1 MKRSSSVSSVGLLSP
16 VPNAAA
22 GIFGGSIG
30 SVGVAWGLQIG
41 LQVAE
46 SVIALWSEGAIRA
59 FDGKGQMRLGGEAA
73 LTVGPIGRS
82 FSLGASLGLDSNNSP
97 SVAGMHSYSRSQG
110 LYGGATFEGMVL
122 AARCAD
128 NETLYKAKLSVHQV
142 LYEATPPGDA
152 AELYAELAILEKE
165 HQQVEQEYT
174 RLQAAAV
181 QSAEQT
187 AERARYEATLE
198 TMQSIGDGIGS
209 GVQSVGGGA
218 KTLYE
223 KVRSTLGGGASAE
236 VDGHEAEAEAE
247 SKAVSAATPA
257 AATGE

>member
-1 MKRSSSVSSVGLLSP
+1 
-16 VPNAAA
+16 
-22 GIFGGSIG
+22 
-30 SVGVAWGLQIG
+30 
-41 LQVAE
+41 
-46 SVIALWSEGAIRA
+46 
-59 FDGKGQMRLGGEAA
+59 
-73 LTVGPIGRS
+73 
-82 FSLGASLGLDSNNSP
+82 
-97 SVAGMHSYSRSQG
+97 
-110 LYGGATFEGMVL
+110 
-122 AARCAD
+122 
-128 NETLYKAKLSVHQV
+128 V
-142 LYEATPPGDA
+142 LYEATPPGEA

-236 VDGHEAEAEAE
+236 ADGHEAEAEAE

-257 AATGE
+257 AATGEEVSAAGRLQRGA